1 LEDDLEEI
9 ALDLSDDVEI
19 ESLES
24 DSTENI
30 DAVLAANDDSAEDG
44 DFDLSSLDDTDEIGT
59 KLDLARAYM
68 DMGDH
73 DGTRDILD
81 EVLADGN
88 DDQKQEA
95 NDLMQKLN

>member
-1 LEDDLEEI
+1 MIEI
-9 ALDLSDDVEI
+9 D
-19 ESLES
+19 
-24 DSTENI
+24 
-30 DAVLAANDDSAEDG
+30 
-44 DFDLSSLDDTDEIGT
+44 LDDHKGSDGLEQEAISESGLENMQPDPDKVAT

>member
-1 LEDDLEEI
+1 
-9 ALDLSDDVEI
+9 
-19 ESLES
+19 
-24 DSTENI
+24 
-30 DAVLAANDDSAEDG
+30 
-44 DFDLSSLDDTDEIGT
+44 
-59 KLDLARAYM
+59 
-68 DMGDH
+68 MGDH